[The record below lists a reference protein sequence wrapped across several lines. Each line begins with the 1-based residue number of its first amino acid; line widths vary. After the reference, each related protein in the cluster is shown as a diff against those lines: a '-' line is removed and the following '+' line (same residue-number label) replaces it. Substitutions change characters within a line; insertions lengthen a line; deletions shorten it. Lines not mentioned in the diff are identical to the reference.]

1 MSQYHPTLIRFN
13 YLLMSTQLSRKS
25 NLDQTEEIL
34 GDEVKKP
41 RPNIDE
47 LLKRISIERKQE
59 RKNTQIIIII
69 AIVGIFLVSTIFYQF

>member
-47 LLKRISIERKQE
+47 LLKRISTERKQE
-59 RKNTQIIIII
+59 RKSTQVIIII
-69 AIVGIFLVSTIFYQF
+69 AIVGIFLVSTIFYQL

>member
-1 MSQYHPTLIRFN
+1 VSQYHPTLIRFN

-47 LLKRISIERKQE
+47 LLKRISTERKQE
-59 RKNTQIIIII
+59 RKSTQVIIII
-69 AIVGIFLVSTIFYQF
+69 AIVGIFLVSTLFYQL